1 MNNYLEDVKPLLGLT
16 DEAYQLVKNRI
27 DKLIS
32 LTEAQLK
39 QKLKTSSVPTELSY
53 IVVSVVIKRY
63 NRFGDEGAESIS
75 HSEKKISYQK
85 TDFDEFAQEIQA
97 YLDENDLGNRRT
109 VEFL

>member
-39 QKLKTSSVPTELSY
+39 QK
-53 IVVSVVIKRY
+53 IKKHHPCPP
-63 NRFGDEGAESIS
+63 N
-75 HSEKKISYQK
+75 
-85 TDFDEFAQEIQA
+85 
-97 YLDENDLGNRRT
+97 
-109 VEFL
+109 

>member
-1 MNNYLEDVKPLLGLT
+1 M
-16 DEAYQLVKNRI
+16 
-27 DKLIS
+27 
-32 LTEAQLK
+32 
-39 QKLKTSSVPTELSY
+39 
-53 IVVSVVIKRY
+53 IKRY